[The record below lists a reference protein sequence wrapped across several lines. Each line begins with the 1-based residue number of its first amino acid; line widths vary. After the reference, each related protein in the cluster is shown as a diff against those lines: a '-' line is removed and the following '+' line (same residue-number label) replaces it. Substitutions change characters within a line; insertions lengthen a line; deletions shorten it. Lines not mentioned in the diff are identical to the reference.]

1 MNLLLFRKSGL
12 LLLLLGLSSLKN
24 SIFAQCS
31 GCTTTYASST
41 SANITVGSGQ
51 VICVN
56 SGVTLSGQVYLNG
69 GTLCNSGTVNNLRLN
84 SGRGRINNYG
94 TIKDTESSISFAG
107 NVSIYGYST
116 SQFTFTSASFMMGS
130 IDSLY
135 FNVGSSAKVIFS
147 SDLNINSRK
156 LSIYNAG
163 VFNVGND
170 FNQNNSDLFLYNTSG
185 GIFNVSGSVNL
196 VNEGNK
202 TVNNFGTINAYNS
215 FNAAGDGAS
224 VTTVIVNNN
233 YNISTVNNLE
243 ATLINGNFKLK
254 NNSSTSGIFVGQ
266 DLVLSEATHTI
277 INDGPLQISGTLD
290 FNDGVIVNNKLL
302 TCGND
307 FAMTNGTLTNT
318 GQLDVSLD
326 FVIQGGAA
334 VNSGSLSSSS
344 LSASGG
350 TLTNNDYVHTSSN
363 LLITGASAA
372 LNNNKNIVV
381 ANTFSNTS
389 TVILDRWSWIYTKHF
404 FNGNSTAY
412 INGPQFTYDTLTLI
426 NDTSQYAGIIVTDNS
441 LNTGFLTG
449 HTIFHD
455 QTLTGTAGNNGY
467 GFDTLANAA
476 RVGVGTL
483 FGSISLGPVNPVAY
497 NCRAIYSAYPPFIS
511 ANPGIVCQNA
521 TTPVVLSV
529 GFYIGG
535 NYNLPMLP
543 PAGTTFL
550 WQPGSLP
557 GQTVLTNVV
566 NPTGMVTF
574 VVTINIMGCILP
586 LEACVAKVKPSS
598 LTADAGPDQLILP
611 GASIGI
617 GGSPAALYGNPPYN
631 YSWSPNSFLT
641 SNIIANPTANPSTP
655 TTYVL
660 TVTDSFGCTSIDDM
674 TVYFPQIS
682 YAVLKKEIDAGFFD
696 LTPTRNPIYG
706 SVLNFL
712 FEEEYINNGVNLQ
725 YRLLRMDRTLVSG
738 IPAQSVAYKENRYSI
753 NLSSLGLSATNAF
766 YILEATDKKGEKSY
780 LRFKY

>member
-1 MNLLLFRKSGL
+1 MNSSLFSKSCFL
-12 LLLLLGLSSLKN
+12 LLLLTLSSLKN

-69 GTLCNSGTVNNLRLN
+69 GTLCNNGTVNNLRLN

-116 SQFTFTSASFMMGS
+116 SQFTFTSASFNMGS

-163 VFNVGND
+163 IFNVGND
-170 FNQNNSDLFLYNTSG
+170 FNLNNAKLFFYNASG
-185 GIFNVSGSVNL
+185 GIFNVSGSLNL

-202 TVNNFGTINAYNS
+202 TINNLGTINAYNDI
-215 FNAAGDGAS
+215 NVAGDGAS
-224 VTTVIVNNN
+224 VTTVLIDNQ
-233 YNISTVNNLE
+233 YNITTVSNLE
-243 ATLINGNFKLK
+243 STITNAIFTLK
-254 NNSSTSGIFVGQ
+254 NAPSSSGISVGQ
-266 DLVLSEATHTI
+266 DLVLSEASHTL
-277 INDGPLQISGTLD
+277 INNGPLQITDVLD
-290 FNDGVIVNNKLL
+290 FNNGTITNSGLL

-307 FAMTNGTLTNT
+307 LTMA
-318 GQLDVSLD
+318 GGSLNNSGNMALTHD
-326 FVIQGGAA
+326 FVMQGGTAI
-334 VNSGSLSSSS
+334 NSGTISSSS

-350 TLTNNDYVHTSSN
+350 TLTNNDYVQTSSN
-363 LLITGASAA
+363 LLITGASAV

-455 QTLTGTAGNNGY
+455 QTLTGTTGNNGY

-497 NCRAIYSAYPPFIS
+497 NCRAIYSAYPILLS
-511 ANPGIVCQNA
+511 ANPGIVCQNV
-521 TTPVVLSV
+521 TTPVLLSV
-529 GFYIGG
+529 GFFIGG
-535 NYNLPMLP
+535 NYNLPMMP
-543 PAGTTFL
+543 PPGTTFL
-550 WQPGSLP
+550 WQPGNLP

-566 NPTGMVTF
+566 NPTGVVMFT
-574 VVTINIMGCILP
+574 VTINIMGCILP
-586 LEACVAKVKPSS
+586 LEACVAKVKPST
-598 LTADAGPDQLILP
+598 LATDAGPDQLILP

-617 GGSPAALYGNPPYN
+617 GGSPSALFGNPPYG

-641 SNIIANPTANPSTP
+641 SNTIGNPTANPPTA

-674 TVYFPQIS
+674 TVYFQQIS

-696 LTPTRNPIYG
+696 LTPARNPIYG

-725 YRLLRMDRTLVSG
+725 YRILRMDRTLVSG
-738 IPAQSVAYKENRYSI
+738 IPTQSVAYKENRYSI